1 MNVLSLFDGLSGGNI
16 ALNRLGVKVDNYFA
30 SEIDPYAIA
39 VAKHNFPYIQH
50 IGSVVDVD
58 PDDLPHID
66 LLIGGSPC
74 QGFSFAGKRKGS
86 STKTNLDVV
95 SLDQYLDLKNQ
106 GFEFDGQSYLFW
118 EYMRLLEALR
128 IKNPDIKFML
138 ENVVMSQKWRNMFD
152 AAIGTDAINI
162 NSNLVSAQNRK
173 RLYWTNIQVDGQPED
188 KGILLYDILETKSD
202 KQIDDK
208 FRVCDIKFERVK
220 PNVQENIK
228 KHHKYILTTEKTTYI
243 MPVDSD
249 FSDNKVSLT
258 KCITLRANNSCAY
271 VLDRPNKTY
280 RKLTVLECE
289 RLQTVPDNYTVAKY
303 NGKPVS
309 ETQRYKMIGNGWTI
323 DVICH
328 LLKNLNK
335 PIAVEPKSILF

>member
-1 MNVLSLFDGLSGGNI
+1 MNVLSLFDGMSGGSI
-16 ALNRLGVKVDNYFA
+16 TLDRLGVKVDNYFA
-30 SEIDPYAIA
+30 SEIDPYAMA
-39 VAKHNFPYIQH
+39 VAKHNYPHIQH
-50 IGSVVDVD
+50 IGSVVDVN

-74 QGFSFAGKRKGS
+74 QGFSFAGKRRGS
-86 STKTNLDVV
+86 ATKTNLDVT
-95 SLDQYLDLKNQ
+95 SLEQYLSLKKD

-118 EYMRLLEALR
+118 EYMRLLHALR
-128 IKNPDIKFML
+128 EKNPDIKFML

-152 AAIGTDAINI
+152 TAIGTEAINI

-173 RLYWTNIQVDGQPED
+173 RLYWTNIQVDGQPKD

-202 KQIDDK
+202 KTWDK
-208 FRVCDIKFERVK
+208 FRVCDITFIKVK

-228 KHHKYILTTEKTTYI
+228 KHHKHILTSEKSTYI
-243 MPVDSD
+243 MPVESD

-271 VLDRPNKTY
+271 VLDKPNRTY
-280 RKLTVLECE
+280 RKLTVRECE
-289 RLQTVPDNYTVAKY
+289 RLQTVPDDYTIAPY

-309 ETQRYKMIGNGWTI
+309 DTQRYKMIGNGWTI

-328 LLKNLNK
+328 LLKNINK
-335 PIAVEPKSILF
+335 ELKEPVNSDFLF

>member
-1 MNVLSLFDGLSGGNI
+1 MNVLSLFDGLSGGSI
-16 ALNRLGVKVDNYFA
+16 ALDRLGIKVKKYFA

-39 VAKHNFPYIQH
+39 VAKHNFPHIKH
-50 IGSVVDVD
+50 IGSVVDVN
-58 PDDLPHID
+58 PDDLPKID

-86 STKTNLDVV
+86 STKTNIDVTT
-95 SLDQYLDLKNQ
+95 LEQYLNLKEQ

-118 EYMRLLEALR
+118 EYMRILEALR
-128 IKNPDIKFML
+128 IKNPKIKFML
-138 ENVVMSQKWRNMFD
+138 ENVMMSQKWRNMFD
-152 AAIGTDAINI
+152 AAVGEEAYNI
-162 NSNLVSAQNRK
+162 NSNLVSGQNRK
-173 RLYWTNIQVDGQPED
+173 RLYWTNIKADGQLRD
-188 KGILLYDILETKSD
+188 KGINLYDLLETKSD
-202 KQIDDK
+202 EPHLNFDVEEIIFHK
-208 FRVCDIKFERVK
+208 VK

-228 KHHKYILTTEKTTYI
+228 KHHKYIMDTEKTTYI
-243 MPVDSD
+243 MPVESD

-271 VLDRPNKTY
+271 VLDKPNKTY

-289 RLQTVPDNYTVAKY
+289 RLQTIPDGYTNAEYK
-303 NGKPVS
+303 GKPVS

-328 LLKNLNK
+328 LLKNVK
-335 PIAVEPKSILF
+335 KVRETPTSDFLF